1 MTTATETKFNAT
13 YKPAGMQACIPYLL
27 LPVGQCSDFIQF
39 LKDAF
44 GAREISR
51 HLRENGNVWH
61 AEVRIDDTTLMLS
74 DSPGP
79 ERPSMV
85 ACHYLYVPDVDAT
98 YKRALE
104 LGATSE
110 SVPVDQDYG
119 DRGGGVKDRWG
130 NIWWLGTVIA
140 KKS

>member
-1 MTTATETKFNAT
+1 VTTATAT
-13 YKPAGMQACIPYLL
+13 FKPAGMQSCIPYLL
-27 LPVGQCSDFIQF
+27 LPAGQSSNFIQF

-44 GAREISR
+44 GAVELSR
-51 HLRENGNVWH
+51 NLRDNGDVWH

-74 DSPGP
+74 DSPGAG
-79 ERPSMV
+79 RPPLV
-85 ACHYLYVPDVDAT
+85 ACHYIYVPDVDAT
-98 YKRALE
+98 YKRALS

-110 SVPVDQDYG
+110 SEPADQPYG
-119 DRGGGVKDRWG
+119 DRGAGVKDRWG